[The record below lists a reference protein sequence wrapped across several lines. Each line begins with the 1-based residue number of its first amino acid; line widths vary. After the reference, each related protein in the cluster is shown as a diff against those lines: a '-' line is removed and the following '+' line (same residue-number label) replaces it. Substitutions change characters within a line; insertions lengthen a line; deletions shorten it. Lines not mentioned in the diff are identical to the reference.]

1 MRFCAPGEFHYGFR
15 LLIGGFVNPLSSGM
29 RERGVWFLLLLS
41 FQTLDSNFVRSLLS
55 FIKFVFFSASGP
67 CGIRRGSDIDC

>member
-1 MRFCAPGEFHYGFR
+1 VRFCAPGEFHYGFQ

-67 CGIRRGSDIDC
+67 RGIRSPDIDC